1 MELSV
6 HDNFLV
12 SYEVLCEQREI
23 RLHTEYRDVAL
34 DAPFEYTDVV
44 FRGVFAYHFQ
54 QDTLTNILFDIEEV
68 AVASILADAQALLDA
83 GRAYGWPRIEGSP
96 SPALEAYLSANDVRG
111 FEIASSYGLG
121 GWVLAQ
127 SMEFI
132 AVTPSV

>member
-23 RLHTEYRDVAL
+23 RLHTEFRDVAL
-34 DAPFEYTDVV
+34 GAPFEYTDVV

-54 QDTLTNILFDIEEV
+54 QDTLMNIIFDIEEV
-68 AVASILADAQALLDA
+68 AVTDILEKSQALFAA
-83 GRAYGWPRIEGSP
+83 GRPYGWPRVEGSP
-96 SPALEAYLSANDVRG
+96 QPNLEAYLSANDVRG
-111 FEIASSYGLG
+111 FEIASSYGLS

-132 AVTPSV
+132 AATPSS

>member
-1 MELSV
+1 MKLSV

-23 RLHTEYRDVAL
+23 RLHTEFRDGRL
-34 DAPFEYTDVV
+34 DGPFEYTDVV

-54 QDTLTNILFDIEEV
+54 QDTPTNIIFDIEEV
-68 AVASILADAQALLDA
+68 AVTDILEKSQALLDA

-96 SPALEAYLSANDVRG
+96 EPNLEAYLNANDVRG
-111 FEIASSYGLG
+111 FEISSSYGLD

-127 SMEFI
+127 SMEFV
-132 AVTPSV
+132 ARPAT

>member
-1 MELSV
+1 MELSI
-6 HDNFLV
+6 HGNFLV

-44 FRGVFAYHFQ
+44 FRGVFAYQFQ

-68 AVASILADAQALLDA
+68 AVTDILEKSQALLDA
-83 GRAYGWPRIEGSP
+83 GRPYGWPHIEGSP
-96 SPALEAYLSANDVRG
+96 EPNLEVYLSANDVRG
-111 FEIASSYGLG
+111 FEIASSCGLN

-132 AVTPSV
+132 AATPSS

>member
-1 MELSV
+1 M
-6 HDNFLV
+6 
-12 SYEVLCEQREI
+12 LCEQREI

-54 QDTLTNILFDIEEV
+54 QDTPTNIIFGIEEV
-68 AVASILADAQALLDA
+68 AVTDILEKSQGLLDA
-83 GRAYGWPRIEGSP
+83 GRPYGWPHIEGSP
-96 SPALEAYLSANDVRG
+96 KPNLEVYLSASDVRG
-111 FEIASSYGLG
+111 FEISSSYGLD

-132 AVTPSV
+132 AVSKP

>member
-12 SYEVLCEQREI
+12 SYEVLCERREI
-23 RLHTEYRDVAL
+23 RLHTEFRDVAL
-34 DAPFEYTDVV
+34 GAPFEYTDVI

-54 QDTLTNILFDIEEV
+54 QDTQTNILFGIEEV
-68 AVASILADAQALLDA
+68 AVSSILEEAQALLDA
-83 GRAYGWPRIEGSP
+83 GRPYGWPRVEGSP
-96 SPALEAYLSANDVRG
+96 PPTLEAYLSANDVRG
-111 FEIASSYGLG
+111 FEIASSYGLD

-132 AVTPSV
+132 AATPSS